1 MQRFDLMNVDCK
13 KVNELFPIYAP
24 AYLFRS
30 LSSMQL
36 KDYDDAIYSSLKGVE
51 VADEDE
57 IKAQLLSTLG
67 DAAHYA
73 KKYKLCDSAYDEA
86 LVINPENPYALNNYA
101 YFLSLRME
109 RLEKADSMS
118 RKSMSLDPDNASY
131 QDTYG
136 WIQYQKKQYDE
147 AKIYIERSLE
157 MSPNNA
163 EVLEH
168 LGDVFYMLDK
178 KEEALIKWKESKELG
193 NNSESLEKKIKNKKI
208 E

>member
-1 MQRFDLMNVDCK
+1 
-13 KVNELFPIYAP
+13 
-24 AYLFRS
+24 
-30 LSSMQL
+30 MQL
-36 KDYDDAIYSSLKGVE
+36 KDYEDAISSSLKGVE

-57 IKAQLLSTLG
+57 LKSQLLSTLG

-86 LVINPENPYALNNYA
+86 LIINPENPYALNNYA
-101 YFLSLRME
+101 YFLSVRME
-109 RLEKADSMS
+109 RLERADSMS

-136 WIQYQKKQYDE
+136 WILFQKKQYEE
-147 AKIYIERSLE
+147 AKTYIERSLE
-157 MSPNNA
+157 MSPKNA

-168 LGDVFYMLDK
+168 LGDVLYMLDK
-178 KEEALIKWKESKELG
+178 KEGALNLWKESKELG
-193 NNSESLEKKIKNKKI
+193 NTSEVLEKKIKNKKI

>member
-1 MQRFDLMNVDCK
+1 
-13 KVNELFPIYAP
+13 
-24 AYLFRS
+24 
-30 LSSMQL
+30 
-36 KDYDDAIYSSLKGVE
+36 
-51 VADEDE
+51 
-57 IKAQLLSTLG
+57 
-67 DAAHYA
+67 
-73 KKYKLCDSAYDEA
+73 
-86 LVINPENPYALNNYA
+86 
-101 YFLSLRME
+101 
-109 RLEKADSMS
+109 
-118 RKSMSLDPDNASY
+118 MSLDPDNASY